1 MSLYKGITAPLVG
14 SMAENAILFWMYGH
28 CKKFVMTVSS
38 MASGGTEPVWAAR
51 FEDAY
56 TTTTTTSSNNNSN
69 NFNNDDDDEHNMSLL
84 QLASAGAAAGF
95 GAATVLTPVELVKC
109 RMQVQNNIAGTVA
122 TSSAVSSVG
131 SDGFV
136 RYKSPLDVVWRTVRD
151 EGFVHG
157 LYRGHTS
164 TLLREIP
171 GNFVWYGLYEAVCRS
186 HLDPARNFYKKSDL
200 PVTIHMLGGA
210 CAGVGYWTA
219 FFPADTIKS
228 MQQTRP
234 DLKSKGFVDVF
245 TTVFQESGVRGL
257 YRGWGV
263 TAFRAAPSH
272 AAIFA
277 IYEYTLKLL
286 G

>member
-56 TTTTTTSSNNNSN
+56 DHGH
-69 NFNNDDDDEHNMSLL
+69 DDHDDGGDGDGHDMSLL

-109 RMQVQNNIAGTVA
+109 RMQVQNNIAGTA
-122 TSSAVSSVG
+122 GAASTAVTSVG
-131 SDGFV
+131 SEGFV

-151 EGFVHG
+151 EGFVKG

-171 GNFVWYGLYEAVCRS
+171 G
-186 HLDPARNFYKKSDL
+186 KDL
-200 PVTIHMLGGA
+200 T
-210 CAGVGYWTA
+210 
-219 FFPADTIKS
+219 
-228 MQQTRP
+228 
-234 DLKSKGFVDVF
+234 DVS
-245 TTVFQESGVRGL
+245 TTK
-257 YRGWGV
+257 W
-263 TAFRAAPSH
+263 
-272 AAIFA
+272 
-277 IYEYTLKLL
+277 
-286 G
+286 